1 MLADAPEPGTHRSG
15 PESAPGTTALT
26 RTIGEVRAHLT
37 RLIAERGAE
46 SVGLV
51 PTMGALH
58 DGHAALVR
66 AARAENAV
74 VCASL
79 FVNPLQ
85 FESPLDLQRYPRDL
99 AADMEI
105 FQREGVD
112 LVLAPDVDEMY
123 PGHPESPI
131 VRVSSGHM
139 GAILE
144 GASRPGHFDGMA
156 TVVAKLFN
164 IFDPPGPAR
173 LRAYFGQK
181 DAQQLMIVKR
191 MVADLDFPVTVVPV
205 QTQRESG
212 GLALSSRNQLLSE
225 RGRAAAAVLSEVLFE
240 LRDRAARAQDWNL
253 AELRQRVQDTEN
265 VILDYFEVV
274 DPNTLQPTA
283 EAPAL
288 ALIAAYVDS
297 IRLIDNLLID

>member
-1 MLADAPEPGTHRSG
+1 MSSDLPGSPSPEW
-15 PESAPGTTALT
+15 AAGTTLLT
-26 RTIGEVRAHLT
+26 HTIGELRGQLT

-46 SVGLV
+46 SIGLV

-66 AARAENAV
+66 AARAENSV

-85 FESPLDLQRYPRDL
+85 FESPLDLRRYPRDL

-123 PGHPESPI
+123 PGYPESPI

-205 QTQRESG
+205 QTQREPG

-225 RGRAAAAVLSEVLFE
+225 RGRATATVLSEVLFD
-240 LRDRAARAQDWNL
+240 LRDRAARAEDWNL
-253 AELRQRVQDTEN
+253 AELRRRVQATES

-274 DPNTLQPTA
+274 DPNTLQPTT